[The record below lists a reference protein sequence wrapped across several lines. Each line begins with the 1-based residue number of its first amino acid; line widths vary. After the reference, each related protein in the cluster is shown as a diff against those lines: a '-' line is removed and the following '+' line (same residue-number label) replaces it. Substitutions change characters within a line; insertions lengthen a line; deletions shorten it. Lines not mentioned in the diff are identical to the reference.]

1 MILNMHKGHAFLK
14 KEFGIK
20 PRVGWMIDAFGHSQA
35 NAALYADFGF
45 ESLFFARMSTT
56 TKNEFKKE
64 KKAIFM
70 WEPNT

>member
-35 NAALYADFGF
+35 NAALFADFGF
-45 ESLFFARMSTT
+45 ESIFFSRIS
-56 TKNEFKKE
+56 
-64 KKAIFM
+64 
-70 WEPNT
+70 